1 MVRSVLS
8 KKPLVNSNRSTHNSM
23 QQRSLILFD
32 SAIKSPQTR
41 LYYIRYLAE
50 FRDFFILKSYD
61 SILEIKPKKLQEM
74 LENFMIYQKNAGL
87 SLSYINGKLSA
98 LKLFFAMNDVVSLNW
113 IKLGKMKPE
122 KKKLTGDMPYKTED
136 IQKMLRVVGKNLKFR
151 CVVHI
156 ISASGMR
163 IGAFEELRLKNIQ
176 DMPNGCKSVLV
187 YEDDKSEY
195 TTFIHHEAVE
205 VLDEYLAFRRKKG
218 EVITP
223 DSWVFPS
230 ANDCN
235 KPTLTVSM
243 RTQMARYAHHNDVK
257 TKKRGR
263 YDIQACH
270 GFRKRF
276 DTILKSN
283 QAVNINLA
291 EKMMGHS
298 TSIPLDNV
306 YFKPAIE
313 QLFDEYQKAIPELM
327 IDDKFRLLKQLEK
340 KDEKINELTQK
351 DNEIDMLKNT
361 ILEIKNNMLEL
372 QNKIKS

>member
-1 MVRSVLS
+1 
-8 KKPLVNSNRSTHNSM
+8 M
-23 QQRSLILFD
+23 QQRSFILFD

-41 LYYIRYLAE
+41 YYYTRYLAE

-61 SILEIKPKKLQEM
+61 SLLEIETKKLQEM
-74 LENFMIYQKNAGL
+74 LENFMMYQKNSGL

-122 KKKLTGDMPYKTED
+122 KKKLTGDKPYKTED
-136 IQKMLRVVGKNLKFR
+136 IQKMLRVVGKNIKFR
-151 CVVHI
+151 CLTHM

-163 IGAFEELRLKNIQ
+163 IGGFEGLKLKHIQ
-176 DMPNGCKSVLV
+176 DMPNGCKSILV
-187 YEDDKSEY
+187 YEDDKAEY

-205 VLDEYLAFRRKKG
+205 VLDEYLAFRRQKG
-218 EVITP
+218 EIITP
-223 DSWVFPS
+223 ESWVFPS
-230 ANDCN
+230 VSDYN
-235 KPTLTVSM
+235 KPAQAVSM
-243 RTQMARYAHHNDVK
+243 RTQMSRYAHHDDVNK
-257 TKKRGR
+257 LKKRGR
-263 YDIQACH
+263 YEIQSCH

-283 QAVNINLA
+283 QNVNINLA

-340 KDEKINELTQK
+340 KDEQINELNQK
-351 DNEIDMLKNT
+351 DKEIDMLKQT
-361 ILEIKNNMLEL
+361 ILEIKNNMLEI
-372 QNKIKS
+372 QSQIKL